1 MVSIFSHQEFKVSTN
16 NKIVV
21 NCGRKIYHVDISSIG
36 YIESCNYYALIHTN
50 DKTYITR
57 QTLDEFTSKLE
68 PHSFLRIHRSILIN
82 LNIFQCMERE
92 NKGLVV
98 RTTIGKTFKVSRYR
112 QKVVRSRVLA

>member
-1 MVSIFSHQEFKVSTN
+1 MVSIFSHQEFKVSTSD
-16 NKIVV
+16 KIVV
-21 NCGRKIYHVDISSIG
+21 NCGRKIYHVDISTIG
-36 YIESCNYYALIHTN
+36 YIESCNYYALVHTK

-57 QTLDEFTSKLE
+57 QTLDEFTNRLE

-112 QKVVRSRVLA
+112 QKVVRTRVLE